1 MPREDELVRPEVAID
16 VVEDRTAGTPSDG
29 GFVRVRRLVLRNRYG
44 GVSEPSRDYAYDC
57 VERAATD
64 AVGIVLYARTP
75 DRVCVRSSIRPPV
88 SLRPGYALPIPATSA
103 DPTLFEIPAG
113 LVEADEHGEEGLR
126 ACAARETMEEVGLA
140 IAPDAFFRL
149 GPGVYLSPGLSAEKL
164 YFLAAEA
171 DPSAASAPT
180 LDGSPVEEG
189 AIVRWL
195 ALEAALDACRSG
207 ALEDAKTEVAIRRLA
222 EHLAADEGRR
232 TDPGH
237 HDGGE

>member
-1 MPREDELVRPEVAID
+1 MSELVRPEVVID
-16 VVEDRTAGTPSDG
+16 IVEDKTSSTPSDA

-44 GVSEPSRDYAYDC
+44 AGTEPSRDYAYDC

-75 DRVCVRSSIRPPV
+75 DRVCLRSAIRPPV
-88 SLRPGYALPIPATSA
+88 SLRPSYALPIAPTSA
-103 DPTLFEIPAG
+103 DPTLYEIPAG

-126 ACAARETMEEVGLA
+126 ACAARETMEEVGLS

-149 GPGVYLSPGLSAEKL
+149 GPGVYLSPGLTAEKL

-171 DPSAASAPT
+171 DPESASAPT
-180 LDGSPVEEG
+180 LDGSPVEEA

-195 ALEAALDACRSG
+195 TLPEALEACRSA

-222 EHLAADEGRR
+222 EHLTHDEGRA
-232 TDPGH
+232 TDPGAH
-237 HDGGE
+237 TALDGAE